1 MYTLTFN
8 FLVMKNIILKLTLVV
23 FSMATL
29 VSCTEDETALPK
41 TTVTISKED
50 FQTAVNSTD
59 LDIASWT
66 NFNETGAWKW
76 REKTYTTGGVTNGY
90 AEFSAFNSGSP
101 VNTAWL
107 ISPEINLDVA
117 QKKGV
122 AFEVAQHHLDVDS
135 PNNSLQVFIST
146 NYDGTNVLAATWTPL
161 QANIP
166 TKSVAW
172 YQFLASNIDLS
183 AYSGK
188 AHIAFKFKG
197 SGSDITLDGAFQV
210 DNFLFYKLN
219 N

>member
-1 MYTLTFN
+1 
-8 FLVMKNIILKLTLVV
+8 MKNLVLKITLVV
-23 FSMATL
+23 FSMTISL
-29 VSCTEDETALPK
+29 SCSEDETALPK
-41 TTVTISKED
+41 TTVTISNED

-59 LDIASWT
+59 LDIAAWT

-76 REKTYTTGGVTNGY
+76 REKTFSGNGY
-90 AEFSAFNSGSP
+90 AEFSAFNSGST
-101 VNTAWL
+101 NIAWL

-146 NYDGTNVLAATWTPL
+146 NYDGTNVIAATWTPL

-172 YQFLASNIDLS
+172 YQFVASNIDLS
-183 AYSGK
+183 AYNGK

-197 SGSDITLDGAFQV
+197 SGTDTTLDGAFQV

>member
-1 MYTLTFN
+1 
-8 FLVMKNIILKLTLVV
+8 MKNSVLRITLVA
-23 FSMATL
+23 FTMAIL
-29 VSCTEDETALPK
+29 VSCTEEETAIPK

-50 FQTAVNSTD
+50 FQTAVNNTD
-59 LDIASWT
+59 LNFTDWT
-66 NFNETGAWKW
+66 NFNETGTWKW
-76 REKTYTTGGVTNGY
+76 RERTYTSGGVTNGY
-90 AEFSAFNSGSP
+90 AEFSAFNSGSS

-117 QKKGV
+117 EKKGV

-135 PNNSLQVFIST
+135 PNNSLQVYLST
-146 NYDGTNVLAATWTPL
+146 NYDGTNVMAATWIPL

-172 YQFLASNIDLS
+172 YQFLSSNIDLS
-183 AYSGK
+183 AYNGK
-188 AHIAFKFKG
+188 AHIAFRFKG
-197 SGSDITLDGAFQV
+197 SGTDDTLDGAFQV

>member
-8 FLVMKNIILKLTLVV
+8 YLAMKNIVLKITLAV
-23 FSMATL
+23 FSIATL
-29 VSCTEDETALPK
+29 VSCNEDETAIPK

-66 NFNETGAWKW
+66 NFNETGTWKW
-76 REKTYTTGGVTNGY
+76 REKTYTTAGVTNGY
-90 AEFSAFNSGSP
+90 AEFSAYGSGSST
-101 VNTAWL
+101 NTAWL

-117 QKKGV
+117 EKKGV

-146 NYDGTNVLAATWTPL
+146 NYDGTNVLAATWIPL

-166 TKSVAW
+166 TKSVTQ
-172 YQFLASNIDLS
+172 YQFLASNINLS
-183 AYSGK
+183 AYNGK
-188 AHIAFKFKG
+188 AHIAFKYKG
-197 SGSDITLDGAFQV
+197 SGTDITLDGAFQV

>member
-1 MYTLTFN
+1 
-8 FLVMKNIILKLTLVV
+8 MKNIFLKITFAV
-23 FSMATL
+23 FAVGTFS
-29 VSCTEDETALPK
+29 SCNEEETDIPP

-50 FQTAVNSTD
+50 FQGVTNNTD
-59 LDIASWT
+59 LDITNWT
-66 NFNETGAWKW
+66 NFNETGTWKW
-76 REKTYTTGGVTNGY
+76 REKTFTSGGVTNGY
-90 AEFSAFNSGSP
+90 AEFSAFGSGSSL
-101 VNTAWL
+101 NTVWL

-117 QKKGV
+117 EKKGV
-122 AFEVAQHHLDVDS
+122 AFEVAQHHLEVDS
-135 PNNSLQVFIST
+135 PNNSLQVLIST

-166 TKSVAW
+166 TKDVDW
-172 YQFLASNIDLS
+172 YKFLGTNVNLS

-197 SGSDITLDGAFQV
+197 SGTDLTLDGAFQV

>member
-8 FLVMKNIILKLTLVV
+8 FLDMKNIVLKITLVV
-23 FSMATL
+23 FSMTIL
-29 VSCTEDETALPK
+29 LSCSEDETALPK
-41 TTVTISKED
+41 TTVTISNED

-59 LDIASWT
+59 LDIAAWT

-76 REKTYTTGGVTNGY
+76 REKTFSGNGY
-90 AEFSAFNSGSP
+90 AEFSAFNSGST
-101 VNTAWL
+101 NIAWL

-172 YQFLASNIDLS
+172 YQFVASNIDLS
-183 AYSGK
+183 AYNGK

-197 SGSDITLDGAFQV
+197 SGTDTTLDGAFQV

>member
-8 FLVMKNIILKLTLVV
+8 FLDMKNIVLKITLAV
-23 FSMATL
+23 FSLITL
-29 VSCTEDETALPK
+29 VSCTEDETALPA
-41 TTVTISKED
+41 TTVTISNED

-66 NFNETGAWKW
+66 NFNEAGTWKW
-76 REKTYTTGGVTNGY
+76 RGNGY
-90 AEFSAFNSGSP
+90 AEFSAFNSGSS

-172 YQFLASNIDLS
+172 YQFVASNVDLS
-183 AYSGK
+183 AYNGK

-197 SGSDITLDGAFQV
+197 SGSDQTLDGAFQV

>member
-1 MYTLTFN
+1 
-8 FLVMKNIILKLTLVV
+8 MKNIVLKITLIII
-23 FSMATL
+23 SITTL
-29 VSCTEDETALPK
+29 MSCNEDETALPT
-41 TTVTISKED
+41 TTVTISNED

-59 LDIASWT
+59 LDIALWT
-66 NFNETGAWKW
+66 NFNETGTWKW
-76 REKTYTTGGVTNGY
+76 REKTFSGNGY
-90 AEFSAFNSGSP
+90 AEFSAFNSGSS

-117 QKKGV
+117 EKKGV

-161 QANIP
+161 QSNIP

-172 YQFLASNIDLS
+172 YQFVSSNIDLS
-183 AYSGK
+183 AYNGK

-197 SGSDITLDGAFQV
+197 SGTDTTLDGAFQV

>member
-1 MYTLTFN
+1 
-8 FLVMKNIILKLTLVV
+8 MKNIFLKITFAVFAIGTL
-23 FSMATL
+23 SG
-29 VSCTEDETALPK
+29 CNEEETDVPT

-50 FQTAVNSTD
+50 FQVVTNSTD
-59 LDIASWT
+59 LDITNWT

-76 REKTYTTGGVTNGY
+76 REKTFISGGVTNGY
-90 AEFSAFNSGSP
+90 AEFSAFNSGS

-117 QKKGV
+117 DKKGV
-122 AFEVAQHHLDVDS
+122 AFDVAQHHLDVDS

-166 TKSVAW
+166 TKNVDW
-172 YQFLASNIDLS
+172 YKFLKSNINLS
-183 AYSGK
+183 AYNGK

-197 SGSDITLDGAFQV
+197 SGTDLTLDGAFQV

>member
-1 MYTLTFN
+1 
-8 FLVMKNIILKLTLVV
+8 MKNSVLRITLVA
-23 FSMATL
+23 FTMAIL
-29 VSCTEDETALPK
+29 VSCTEEETAIPK

-50 FQTAVNSTD
+50 FQTAVNNTD
-59 LDIASWT
+59 FNFTDWT
-66 NFNETGAWKW
+66 NFNETGTWKW
-76 REKTYTTGGVTNGY
+76 RERTYTSGGVTNGY
-90 AEFSAFNSGSP
+90 AEFSAFNSGSS

-117 QKKGV
+117 EKKGV

-135 PNNSLQVFIST
+135 PNNSLQVYLST
-146 NYDGTNVLAATWTPL
+146 NYDGTNVMAATWIPL

-183 AYSGK
+183 AYNGK
-188 AHIAFKFKG
+188 AHIAFRFKG
-197 SGSDITLDGAFQV
+197 SGTDDTLDGAFQV

>member
-1 MYTLTFN
+1 
-8 FLVMKNIILKLTLVV
+8 MKNSVLRIKLVAFT
-23 FSMATL
+23 MAIL
-29 VSCTEDETALPK
+29 VSCTEEETAIPK

-50 FQTAVNSTD
+50 FQTAVNNTD
-59 LDIASWT
+59 LNFTDWT
-66 NFNETGAWKW
+66 NFNETGTWKW
-76 REKTYTTGGVTNGY
+76 RERTYTSGGVTNGY
-90 AEFSAFNSGSP
+90 AEFSAFNSGSS

-117 QKKGV
+117 EKKGV

-135 PNNSLQVFIST
+135 PNNSLQVYLST
-146 NYDGTNVLAATWTPL
+146 NYDGTNVMAATWIPL

-172 YQFLASNIDLS
+172 YQFLSSNIDLS
-183 AYSGK
+183 AYNGK
-188 AHIAFKFKG
+188 AHIAFRFKG
-197 SGSDITLDGAFQV
+197 SGTDDTLDGAFQV

>member
-1 MYTLTFN
+1 
-8 FLVMKNIILKLTLVV
+8 MKNIVLKITLVV
-23 FSMATL
+23 FSMTIL
-29 VSCTEDETALPK
+29 LSCSEDETALPK
-41 TTVTISKED
+41 TTVTISNED

-59 LDIASWT
+59 LDIAAWT

-76 REKTYTTGGVTNGY
+76 REKTFSGNGY
-90 AEFSAFNSGSP
+90 AEFSAFNSGST
-101 VNTAWL
+101 NIAWL

-172 YQFLASNIDLS
+172 YQFVASNIDLS
-183 AYSGK
+183 AYNGK

-197 SGSDITLDGAFQV
+197 SGTDTTLDGAFQV

>member
-1 MYTLTFN
+1 
-8 FLVMKNIILKLTLVV
+8 MKNIVLKITLVV
-23 FSMATL
+23 FSMTIL
-29 VSCTEDETALPK
+29 LSCSEDETALPT
-41 TTVTISKED
+41 TTVTISNED

-76 REKTYTTGGVTNGY
+76 REKTFSGNGY
-90 AEFSAFNSGSP
+90 AEFSAFNSGST
-101 VNTAWL
+101 NIAWL

-172 YQFLASNIDLS
+172 YQFVASNIDLS
-183 AYSGK
+183 AYNGK

-197 SGSDITLDGAFQV
+197 SGTDTTLDGAFQV

>member
-1 MYTLTFN
+1 
-8 FLVMKNIILKLTLVV
+8 MKNIVLKITLVV
-23 FSMATL
+23 FSMTIL
-29 VSCTEDETALPK
+29 LSCSEDETALPK
-41 TTVTISKED
+41 TTVTISNED

-59 LDIASWT
+59 LDIAAWT
-66 NFNETGAWKW
+66 NFNETGAWRW
-76 REKTYTTGGVTNGY
+76 REKTFSGNGY
-90 AEFSAFNSGSP
+90 AEFSAFNSGST
-101 VNTAWL
+101 NIAWL

-172 YQFLASNIDLS
+172 YQFVASNIDLS
-183 AYSGK
+183 AYNGK

-197 SGSDITLDGAFQV
+197 SGTDTTLDGAFQV

>member
-1 MYTLTFN
+1 
-8 FLVMKNIILKLTLVV
+8 MKNIVLKITLVV
-23 FSMATL
+23 FFMTTL
-29 VSCTEDETALPK
+29 VSCTEDETALPT
-41 TTVTISKED
+41 TTVTISNED

-76 REKTYTTGGVTNGY
+76 REKTFSGNGY

-172 YQFLASNIDLS
+172 YQFVASNIDLS
-183 AYSGK
+183 AFNGK
-188 AHIAFKFKG
+188 AHIAFKFKV
-197 SGSDITLDGAFQV
+197 SGSDLTLDGAFQV

>member
-8 FLVMKNIILKLTLVV
+8 FLDMKNIVLKITLVV
-23 FSMATL
+23 FSMTIL
-29 VSCTEDETALPK
+29 LSCSEDETALPK
-41 TTVTISKED
+41 TTVTISNED

-59 LDIASWT
+59 LDIAAWT
-66 NFNETGAWKW
+66 NFNETGAWRW
-76 REKTYTTGGVTNGY
+76 REKTFSGNGY
-90 AEFSAFNSGSP
+90 AEFSAFNSGST
-101 VNTAWL
+101 NIAWL

-172 YQFLASNIDLS
+172 YQFVASNIDLS
-183 AYSGK
+183 AYNGK

-197 SGSDITLDGAFQV
+197 SGTDTTLDGAFQV